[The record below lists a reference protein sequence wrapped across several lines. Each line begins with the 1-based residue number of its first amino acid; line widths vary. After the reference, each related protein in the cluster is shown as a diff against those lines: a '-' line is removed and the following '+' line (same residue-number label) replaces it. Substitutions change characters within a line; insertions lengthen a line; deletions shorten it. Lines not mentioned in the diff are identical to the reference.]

1 MHTPIIDPVY
11 NQTMID
17 KLTMISVLNDLDSGD
32 NIAKIEYKVFTSNDR
47 RFTNKWYKEY
57 LVVSFKD
64 GAKTIRDITGLT
76 KGETRRIICMVIAG
90 VDYND
95 PKTNAILPTEEDGWI
110 LIK

>member
-1 MHTPIIDPVY
+1 MNEIMV
-11 NQTMID
+11 D
-17 KLTMISVLNDLDSGD
+17 KATMISLMNTDTVRD
-32 NIAKIEYKVFTSNDR
+32 NIAKIEYVAYTSSEPKLA
-47 RFTNKWYKEY
+47 NKLYKEY

-76 KGETRRIICMVIAG
+76 KGETRRITHMVIDG
-90 VDYND
+90 EDHND